1 MEIAI
6 DKVGEVIL
14 LAREMAQDM
23 AGSEAEF
30 DGAVEALDEDE
41 AADLV
46 ALLWIGRGDFDA
58 EDWDEARETALEE
71 ATAPL
76 ATYLKAEPQLADHLE
91 AGLELAGRSARAL
104 SSARTTAS
112 CISSC
117 PTARWV
123 AATCCSS

>member
-1 MEIAI
+1 MEIAA
-6 DKVGEVIL
+6 DKVGEMIL

-23 AGSEAEF
+23 VGSEAEF

-46 ALLWIGRGDFDA
+46 ALLWIGRGDFDP
-58 EDWDEARETALEE
+58 EDWEEARETALEE

-91 AGLELAGRSARAL
+91 AGLELLGRSARDATDDAL
-104 SSARTTAS
+104 DA
-112 CISSC
+112 
-117 PTARWV
+117 
-123 AATCCSS
+123 

>member
-1 MEIAI
+1 MEIAA

-14 LAREMAQDM
+14 LAREVAQDM
-23 AGSEAEF
+23 TGAEAEF

-58 EDWDEARETALEE
+58 EDWDEARETAIEE

-91 AGLELAGRSARAL
+91 AGLEMVGRSARDAVDDAL
-104 SSARTTAS
+104 DA
-112 CISSC
+112 
-117 PTARWV
+117 
-123 AATCCSS
+123 

>member
-1 MEIAI
+1 MEIAV

-23 AGSEAEF
+23 TGAEAEF

-46 ALLWIGRGDFDA
+46 ALLWVGRGDFEA
-58 EDWDEARETALEE
+58 EDWDEARETAIEE

-76 ATYLKAEPQLADHLE
+76 ATYLKSEPQLADHLE
-91 AGLELAGRSARAL
+91 AGLELVGRSARDAVDDAL
-104 SSARTTAS
+104 DA
-112 CISSC
+112 
-117 PTARWV
+117 
-123 AATCCSS
+123 

>member
-1 MEIAI
+1 MEIAA
-6 DKVGEVIL
+6 DKVGEMII

-23 AGSEAEF
+23 VGSEAEF

-76 ATYLKAEPQLADHLE
+76 ATYLKSEPQLADHLE
-91 AGLELAGRSARAL
+91 AGLELLGRSARDATDDAL
-104 SSARTTAS
+104 DA
-112 CISSC
+112 
-117 PTARWV
+117 
-123 AATCCSS
+123 

>member
-14 LAREMAQDM
+14 LAREIAQDM
-23 AGSEAEF
+23 TGAEAEF
-30 DGAVEALDEDE
+30 DGVIEALDEEE

-58 EDWDEARETALEE
+58 EDWDEARETAREE

-76 ATYLKAEPQLADHLE
+76 SNYLKGEPQLADHLE
-91 AGLELAGRSARAL
+91 AGLDLLGRSPRDAVDDAL
-104 SSARTTAS
+104 DA
-112 CISSC
+112 
-117 PTARWV
+117 
-123 AATCCSS
+123 